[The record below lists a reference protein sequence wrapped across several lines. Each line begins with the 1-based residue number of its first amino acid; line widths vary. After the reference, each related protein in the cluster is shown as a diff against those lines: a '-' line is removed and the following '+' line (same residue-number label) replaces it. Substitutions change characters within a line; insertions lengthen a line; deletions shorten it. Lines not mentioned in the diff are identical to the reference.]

1 VVGSWSIEIP
11 CIQKNFGDFGQKATL
26 SIYLSDDGTKRQI
39 FAIFDFIIV
48 TGIMRFIDPRLSQVS
63 GTVNRRARKAKSE
76 DDSEY
81 DEDDEEAN
89 DEAEDS
95 DEFYFDNSI
104 TPSSSNAVWNY
115 RWRGQET
122 GENLIELGSDKNICS
137 IMFKGTG
144 GITLEGNFKND
155 ICCNDC
161 SFTGRK
167 ISPTPSSSMPKPRRE
182 WGSRSEK
189 EYDYACVARW

>member
-1 VVGSWSIEIP
+1 LTASGKSGTWNVVGSWSIEIP

-95 DEFYFDNSI
+95 DEF
-104 TPSSSNAVWNY
+104 
-115 RWRGQET
+115 
-122 GENLIELGSDKNICS
+122 
-137 IMFKGTG
+137 
-144 GITLEGNFKND
+144 
-155 ICCNDC
+155 
-161 SFTGRK
+161 
-167 ISPTPSSSMPKPRRE
+167 
-182 WGSRSEK
+182 
-189 EYDYACVARW
+189 